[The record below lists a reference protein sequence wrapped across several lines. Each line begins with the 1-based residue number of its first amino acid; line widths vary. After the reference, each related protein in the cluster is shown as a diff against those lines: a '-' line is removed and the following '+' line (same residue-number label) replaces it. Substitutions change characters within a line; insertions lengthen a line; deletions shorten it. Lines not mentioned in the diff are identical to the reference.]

1 MLFLFLYSI
10 LYILFYVIVCVI
22 LLKLLLF
29 NPLFSIIYVNIS
41 DYAYNAILYITTPVF
56 VMFRSPSMI
65 IWRPS
70 GSYLAIR
77 IPATKFSTTVLNRRS
92 RSAATICLQ
101 YFAVSNIYRYG
112 HLKRK
117 NSNCLSSKDLPF
129 LHKYCQY
136 NLKKKFLFVFSSLNP
151 EYKLPSRRTISDSF
165 LSSLAKEIEVNLKK
179 DLVGVQF
186 ASIATDAW
194 TTDSAQGVLAL
205 TVHYIDSEFKLKT
218 AALGIVGLTDHT
230 AKGQAAAIL
239 QIIEKYP
246 GLR

>member
-22 LLKLLLF
+22 LLKFLLF

-41 DYAYNAILYITTPVF
+41 YYAYNAILYITTPVF

-92 RSAATICLQ
+92 RSAATVCLQ
-101 YFAVSNIYRYG
+101 YFAVSNIYRFG

-129 LHKYCQY
+129 LHKYCQCC
-136 NLKKKFLFVFSSLNP
+136 LFSVLSTPSTSYRVGAPFPTASCPLWQ
-151 EYKLPSRRTISDSF
+151 KRLRLTSRRTFWACNSRPLPRTPGQQIRR
-165 LSSLAKEIEVNLKK
+165 
-179 DLVGVQF
+179 
-186 ASIATDAW
+186 
-194 TTDSAQGVLAL
+194 
-205 TVHYIDSEFKLKT
+205 
-218 AALGIVGLTDHT
+218 
-230 AKGQAAAIL
+230 KG
-239 QIIEKYP
+239 YWS
-246 GLR
+246 